1 MELTAARKLLD
12 QYSCTE
18 QKSVKNEQEKQ
29 DLQTAIQQITKESEW
44 ENLGICADNTEQ
56 GITALKS
63 YLQALGYDISKIDFD
78 QVSPVDTPIYIKFS
92 TKQMGFYQDNY
103 TGEYRGVLVSC
114 QAEDDLIAGVYGH
127 LPLDLFT
134 KNPS

>member
-1 MELTAARKLLD
+1 MDIKQARKLLD
-12 QYSCTE
+12 QYNCTE
-18 QKSVKNEQEKQ
+18 QKSVKTEQEKEK
-29 DLQTAIQQITKESEW
+29 LQTAIQQITQESEW

-56 GITALKS
+56 AIKALKS
-63 YLQALGYDISKIDFD
+63 YLSALGYEINRINLE
-78 QVSPVDTPIYIKFS
+78 QVSAVNTPVYIKFS

-127 LPLDLFT
+127 LPLDLFAEQ
-134 KNPS
+134 